1 MVKDQLDLLD
11 EMDLLE
17 EMFCLDAAIGKRY
30 LENDSSYSEVD
41 MLLQSD
47 ITMIVDVLQSDIA
60 YSLFL
65 AENID
70 ERKSEIEDIL
80 RGSSK
85 YAEIKEIVSVDDAYK
100 EATIRKDF
108 AAALKAVKKGY
119 DLSSD
124 LRYSLSDDDLMQLAK
139 LHKAN
144 RFRKKIEE
152 LLKDCTCHEECD
164 LMSSGDYSKWL

>member
-1 MVKDQLDLLD
+1 MIKNQL
-11 EMDLLE
+11 DLLE
-17 EMFCLDAAIGKRY
+17 EMFCLDAAIGERY

-41 MLLQSD
+41 VLFQSD
-47 ITMIVDVLQSDIA
+47 ISMIIDMLLQSDIA

-100 EATIRKDF
+100 EATIRKNF

-124 LRYSLSDDDLMQLAK
+124 LRYSLSDADLIQLAK
-139 LHKAN
+139 II
-144 RFRKKIEE
+144 RQIVFERK
-152 LLKDCTCHEECD
+152 LRNC
-164 LMSSGDYSKWL
+164 

>member
-1 MVKDQLDLLD
+1 MSK
-11 EMDLLE
+11 
-17 EMFCLDAAIGKRY
+17 
-30 LENDSSYSEVD
+30 
-41 MLLQSD
+41 
-47 ITMIVDVLQSDIA
+47 
-60 YSLFL
+60 
-65 AENID
+65 
-70 ERKSEIEDIL
+70 
-80 RGSSK
+80 SSK

-144 RFRKKIEE
+144 LFRKKIEE

>member
-1 MVKDQLDLLD
+1 MSK
-11 EMDLLE
+11 
-17 EMFCLDAAIGKRY
+17 
-30 LENDSSYSEVD
+30 
-41 MLLQSD
+41 
-47 ITMIVDVLQSDIA
+47 
-60 YSLFL
+60 
-65 AENID
+65 
-70 ERKSEIEDIL
+70 
-80 RGSSK
+80 SSK

-108 AAALKAVKKGY
+108 VAALKAVKKGY